1 LFAGR
6 KVTRAVDWL
15 EGKPDY
21 FGRIELEQEPE
32 KHMSEA
38 SQMTRDKSKSA
49 RHTPAEDRVTRD
61 WSDKE
66 ILILEA
72 ARKLIAHQGYHSF
85 SMRRVA
91 NRSGI
96 HLKSLQY
103 YFRTKQDML
112 NAVVNY
118 TIEKYYFGSYG
129 RLFLE
134 KSAGTAKERFSLM
147 IDHLL
152 DDLSDPLTAKLFPEL
167 WALANHDTAVKAAMD
182 LFYVRHLA
190 SLEAMILQLKPSL
203 GEREAKHRAALI
215 GMMIEGLV
223 LILGYGKPKHDQYT
237 DLQDAAKE
245 MILCLVLLP
254 PQNRESA
261 KSLKPNRNSS
271 TTAARLRTQ
280 KPVRRVKRPS

>member
-1 LFAGR
+1 
-6 KVTRAVDWL
+6 
-15 EGKPDY
+15 
-21 FGRIELEQEPE
+21 
-32 KHMSEA
+32 MSEA
-38 SQMTRDKSKSA
+38 NQMARNTSKSA
-49 RHTPAEDRVTRD
+49 RHTSAGGPVTRD

-72 ARKLIAHQGYHSF
+72 ARKLIAGQGYHSF
-85 SMRRVA
+85 SMRCVA

-147 IDHLL
+147 LDYLL

-182 LFYVRHLA
+182 LFYMRHLA
-190 SLEAMILQLKPSL
+190 SLEAMILKLKPSL

-245 MILCLVLLP
+245 TILRLVMLP
-254 PQNRESA
+254 PGKRESA
-261 KSLKPNRNSS
+261 DSAKPNRSNSG
-271 TTAARLRTQ
+271 TTARRRTR
-280 KPVRRVKRPS
+280 KPVRRIKRRS